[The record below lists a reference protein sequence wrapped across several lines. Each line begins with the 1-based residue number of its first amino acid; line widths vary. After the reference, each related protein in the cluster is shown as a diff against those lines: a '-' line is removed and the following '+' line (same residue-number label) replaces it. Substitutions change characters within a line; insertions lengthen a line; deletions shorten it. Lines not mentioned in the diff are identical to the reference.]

1 MEEYSVCDIFFVIK
15 SVKLWNAKY
24 MVWYFFILP
33 TSSEKKR
40 NCVIIPNIYVCAYVC
55 VFIYIY
61 KEKEKLIFENILAT
75 AFIKPSPI
83 VNKGWTELLLGS
95 AFLVWND

>member
-1 MEEYSVCDIFFVIK
+1 MRNIWFGISLSYLLLLKRREIVLLFLIYICVHMCVC
-15 SVKLWNAKY
+15 LY
-24 MVWYFFILP
+24 
-33 TSSEKKR
+33 
-40 NCVIIPNIYVCAYVC
+40 
-55 VFIYIY
+55 IYIY